1 MYTIEETLKKLHAD
15 HPLVEIYNHAKWNR
29 QYSPYLKRVDIKEKL
44 KRFEM
49 ESQELHEAKT
59 MPHFC
64 EELGDVLFEMMVLII
79 LAEEQGYNVVDIV
92 AQRLNKQVWRA
103 PKVYE
108 GVMES
113 EEKHNERWHKRKAE
127 EKTI

>member
-1 MYTIEETLKKLHAD
+1 
-15 HPLVEIYNHAKWNR
+15 
-29 QYSPYLKRVDIKEKL
+29 
-44 KRFEM
+44 
-49 ESQELHEAKT
+49 

-79 LAEEQGYNVVDIV
+79 LAEEQRI
-92 AQRLNKQVWRA
+92 QRRGHCRATVKQTGVRA

-113 EEKHNERWHKRKAE
+113 EEEHNERWHKRKAE
-127 EKTI
+127 EK